1 MKKKSLFI
9 VFFVLILLFSCSST
23 QYNRIHKD
31 INPVE
36 KEDVSSPIVEN
47 PLFEEK
53 DDDVEEDY
61 SNLTPLYESGIL
73 YSRDEEK
80 TITEIPTFAENKTY
94 SNEEEIKKE
103 EKEVI
108 NTEHSEE
115 KVESSFPFPIEY
127 LYVAIVSL
135 FLIILVIVIICSL
148 RKKTKKTKLVDKSEN
163 EVEDYNLYIDKLIN
177 EEKEKGNL

>member
-73 YSRDEEK
+73 YSRDEER

-115 KVESSFPFPIEY
+115 KAESSFSFPIEY
-127 LYVAIVSL
+127 LYIALVFI
-135 FLIILVIVIICSL
+135 FLIVVIVIICTL
-148 RKKTKKTKLVDKSEN
+148 RKKTKKTKLVDKNEN
-163 EVEDYNLYIDKLIN
+163 EVEDYNLYIAKLIN